1 MFWML
6 KKLIS
11 CLFGG
16 WNNRSNIM
24 DDMQE
29 TLLIAGILFFIGLL
43 TWASIVDRRTEKF
56 YGRK

>member
-1 MFWML
+1 MVIQWRNL
-6 KKLIS
+6 RHEKE
-11 CLFGG
+11 
-16 WNNRSNIM
+16 NIM

-43 TWASIVDRRTEKF
+43 TWASIVDRRINKF